1 MLPCLGSLLPLPTG
15 TGHDKAFIARRHSDR
30 QFIVLAGAA
39 HAIALGFTR
48 SHLWHVVRAFLTLP
62 KAEA

>member
-1 MLPCLGSLLPLPTG
+1 MMPDPPGLSRHSLLAGAGLG
-15 TGHDKAFIARRHSDR
+15 L
-30 QFIVLAGAA
+30 VLAGAS

-48 SHLWHVVRAFLTLP
+48 SQLWHAVRAFLTLP

>member
-1 MLPCLGSLLPLPTG
+1 MMLDS
-15 TGHDKAFIARRHSDR
+15 
-30 QFIVLAGAA
+30 

-48 SHLWHVVRAFLTLP
+48 SQLWHVVRAFLTLP